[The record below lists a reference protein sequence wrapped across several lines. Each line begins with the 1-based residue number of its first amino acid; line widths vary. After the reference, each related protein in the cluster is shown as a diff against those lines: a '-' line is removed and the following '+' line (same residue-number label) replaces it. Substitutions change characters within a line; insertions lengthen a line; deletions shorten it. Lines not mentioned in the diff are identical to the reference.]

1 MGKLILLNDNGTSTT
16 VLDTGNS
23 TIDVTITA
31 SDIVANN
38 AHRIA
43 TDDPHDVQANQVTY
57 DNSNTTLEATSNA
70 VTSQTALTFL
80 DAAVKLNTAKETN
93 VTTDLSVSVSDTE
106 VTVESSD
113 GTNATLV
120 TASDTDAG
128 ICTKDMFVK
137 LDGIEALAD
146 VTDTDNVDAAGAVM
160 NTDTTIVSMDFVID
174 EDDMSSNIDTK
185 VPTQQSVKSY
195 TDNTS
200 IVMAMI
206 FG

>member
-80 DAAVKLNTAKETN
+80 DAAVKLNTAK
-93 VTTDLSVSVSDTE
+93 VSATTT
-106 VTVESSD
+106 
-113 GTNATLV
+113 
-120 TASDTDAG
+120 
-128 ICTKDMFVK
+128 
-137 LDGIEALAD
+137 
-146 VTDTDNVDAAGAVM
+146 NVDAAGAVM
-160 NTDTTIVSMDFVID
+160 NTDTTVASMDFVID